1 MKKENPNP
9 AITPKLN
16 TNAEDWRTVKVTPEQ
31 FREMVAR
38 AWENTRA
45 HQRAEAERRQK
56 AREDGS

>member
-9 AITPKLN
+9 AITPELN
-16 TNAEDWRTVKVTPEQ
+16 TANDDWRTVKVTPEQ

-45 HQRAEAERRQK
+45 HQRAEAEIK
-56 AREDGS
+56 KKSDPG